1 MKHFL
6 FLKKVICPPKLLFA
20 VKIFKKEPINILDIG
35 CGNYSFLLTKKW
47 LNIKHYTGVD
57 KEYWHDEKDSYKDI
71 EDLKFIDLEKPDAL
85 IKIPNDFYD
94 YIIFNHVI
102 EHLTNAEEVL
112 KEFLKKLKK
121 NGYIYIETPSIKT
134 LNYPSAKGFL
144 NFYDEETH
152 KRVYP
157 SPYLISVMM
166 SYGFK
171 IKKYGTRRDFK
182 RIILYT
188 IPMLIYNILYS
199 IPFKKKLD
207 SRGLW
212 DFLGI
217 AEFVLAYK

>member
-1 MKHFL
+1 M
-6 FLKKVICPPKLLFA
+6 
-20 VKIFKKEPINILDIG
+20 
-35 CGNYSFLLTKKW
+35 
-47 LNIKHYTGVD
+47 
-57 KEYWHDEKDSYKDI
+57 
-71 EDLKFIDLEKPDAL
+71 
-85 IKIPNDFYD
+85 
-94 YIIFNHVI
+94 
-102 EHLTNAEEVL
+102 
-112 KEFLKKLKK
+112 
-121 NGYIYIETPSIKT
+121 
-134 LNYPSAKGFL
+134 